1 MSAVKIFNYLKANGD
16 SLLFLFVLLV
26 VFYFFLK
33 EFKITRKSSWGMLLG
48 LTALGGIFAC
58 KMWKRNKLLEELKQ
72 REQALQDL
80 DDRYRK
86 LYSKHMITESAYQKV
101 KSELEQARRDAALG
115 ILKADEAHAKTVAE
129 IERKYANVSDAEL
142 LKAVKNHAR
151 S

>member
-86 LYSKHMITESAYQKV
+86 LYSKHMITESAYQKA

-115 ILKADEAHAKTVAE
+115 ILKADEAHARTVAE

>member
-115 ILKADEAHAKTVAE
+115 ILKADEAHARTVAE